1 MSQISQ
7 DIFSKIRSRFSNI
20 VIGDSEGKTTLSS
33 DEAVFFEFDFK
44 NKGNVTI
51 NLQEDSV
58 LVFFSNAMVESLD
71 NLEENDWYDF
81 ILDLR
86 KYSHQNMLAFELHNI
101 NKARLDKKD
110 FDFLKTNNNAKDA
123 VTMESKMY
131 GGKRKSYLEMN
142 GARLIITHKKTVD
155 EEKRGDRSRNITSI
169 YIENSNKERFKFP
182 NTYLPAAKAMTR
194 HISNGGYPNDER
206 GIHIQEIMSEM
217 MDLRK
222 FVRRTK
228 KGEYTIEGSEII
240 EDATARYYGLKDT
253 LLTLNKQNSYEQYF
267 ENWYPDQI
275 EVEENDLEDIKAK
288 LTQQIFD
295 NNLDDTLANVSKAI
309 AIQKGKRMEAEA
321 DKYDPDD
328 VTGLVPEPD
337 PKFDKKD
344 TEKRSN
350 AELDSVAKE
359 KDMSLA
365 DFASSPDN
373 LVLLPSK
380 DDDAEFQAYME
391 FVKSSDLP
399 KEKRNMAILQRI
411 LIELANRFVE
421 DEYAVAANRLDTAN
435 KEDLAV
441 AFKLAKKYLGGK
453 IDLQEPAARKDRSG
467 RNKMES
473 WDDYEAAIEET
484 SDMEED
490 KYSPHMMY
498 KGSEKEYRAFKPKT
512 KKHHDSLMKSGY
524 SHDDPETKKKEEGL
538 EVELDE
544 ANPAKMSDEVLKR
557 RIEQMQDS
565 LKSRGDSPAV
575 EFELKRLKKE
585 LKKRKIDEN
594 NTDVELDKEVD
605 EGKSPHKKGT
615 KKYKAH
621 MAAMHAEGSGDKDF
635 KDMSREDLID
645 FLNISKEDAKD
656 MSMADLLDAA
666 EDKNFDVAEDKDMV
680 AISKLK
686 AMAGIGSNAMSN
698 HGIREGETGYQIT
711 PRSIVAREMRKLQDI
726 QK

>member
-7 DIFSKIRSRFSNI
+7 DIFAKIRSRFRNI
-20 VIGDSEGKTTLSS
+20 VIGNAEGKTTLSG
-33 DEAVFFEFDFK
+33 DEAVFFEFDYK
-44 NKGNVTI
+44 NKGNVVI
-51 NLQEDSV
+51 NLQDDSL
-58 LVFFSNAMVESLD
+58 LVFFPNKMVEELD
-71 NLEENDWYDF
+71 QEQSDEWYDF
-81 ILDLR
+81 LRDLR
-86 KYSHQNMLAFELHNI
+86 QYGHQNMLNFELHNI
-101 NKARLDKKD
+101 NKSRLNKKD
-110 FDFLKTNNNAKDA
+110 YEYLTTNNNKQDEI
-123 VTMESKMY
+123 TMESRMY

-142 GARLIITHKKTVD
+142 GARLVITHKKTVD
-155 EEKRGDRSRNITSI
+155 EEKRGARSRNITSI
-169 YIENSNKERFKFP
+169 YIENENQEKFKFP

-194 HISNGGYPNDER
+194 HVSNGGYPNDER

-228 KGEYTIEGSEII
+228 KGQYTTEGSEII

-253 LLTLNKQNSYEQYF
+253 LVTLQKQNSYNEYF
-267 ENWYPDQI
+267 ENWNPDQI
-275 EVEENDLEDIKAK
+275 EVDENDLEDIKAK

-295 NNLDDTLANVSKAI
+295 NDLDDTLRNVSKAV
-309 AIQKGKRMEAEA
+309 ALQKGKRMEVEA
-321 DKYDPDD
+321 DEYDPDD

-337 PKFDKKD
+337 PKDNKKD
-344 TEKRSN
+344 TEKRSDT
-350 AELDSVAKE
+350 ELDAVARE
-359 KDMSLA
+359 KDMSLS
-365 DFASSPDN
+365 DFASGPDK

-380 DDDAEFQAYME
+380 DDDAELQAYME

-399 KEKRNMAILQRI
+399 KDKRNMAIVQRI

-435 KEDLAV
+435 KEDLAI
-441 AFKLAKKYLGGK
+441 AFKLAKKYLGGAVE
-453 IDLQEPAARKDRSG
+453 IETPGPRKTRSG
-467 RNKMES
+467 SDKMES

-484 SDMEED
+484 SDMEEGTRAALE
-490 KYSPHMMY
+490 KIS
-498 KGSEKEYRAFKPKT
+498 KQLAGSSSMHKDQA
-512 KKHHDSLMKSGY
+512 KKI
-524 SHDDPETKKKEEGL
+524 DDFLDKEEDKEVEAVE

-557 RIEQMQDS
+557 RIKQMQDS
-565 LKSRGDSPAV
+565 LESRGDSPAV

-585 LKKRKIDEN
+585 LKKRKMDEN
-594 NTDVELDKEVD
+594 NTDAEIDYKVG

-645 FLNISKEDAKD
+645 FLNMSEEDAKD

-666 EDKNFDVAEDKDMV
+666 EDKNFDVAESTDNNEDM
-680 AISKLK
+680 AEIAKLK
-686 AMAGIGSNAMSN
+686 AMAGIGSNTMSN
-698 HGIREGETGYQIT
+698 HGIREGEAGYKTT
-711 PRSIVAREMRKLQDI
+711 PRSIIAREMRKLQDLE
-726 QK
+726 KK